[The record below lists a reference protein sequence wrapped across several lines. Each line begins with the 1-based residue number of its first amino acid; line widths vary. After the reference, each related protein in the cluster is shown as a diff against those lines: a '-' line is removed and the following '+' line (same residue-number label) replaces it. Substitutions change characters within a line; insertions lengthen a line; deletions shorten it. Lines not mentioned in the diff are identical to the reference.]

1 MGSRVQSS
9 MSYWVQRL
17 RLTSVV
23 TAASLLGACLAPA
36 PGLSPS
42 PDVNG
47 ASPATSDLSA
57 GWEVLAPGLER
68 RLWRPSGSAFNSFV
82 AVRIDPARYS
92 FRAHYTPGGART
104 AAEWRDAL
112 PGAAVFV
119 NANFFTPEDTILG
132 LLVADGLAYGGS
144 YAGMGGMLQVAG
156 GQVRVRSL
164 IREPYQGEPLEQAV
178 QAFPMLVLDGQAVFE
193 FSGGDR
199 ASRRTVVGQ
208 DEQGRIVLLVSSS
221 LFGLTL
227 AEMSTAL
234 ASAGFGLVNALNL
247 DGGGSSMLGLNVAG
261 SALIPSFDAVPAVL
275 AVYPRGG

>member
-1 MGSRVQSS
+1 MGSRVQYR
-9 MSYWVQRL
+9 MSYRIQRL

-36 PGLSPS
+36 PGLGPS
-42 PDVNG
+42 PEAAG
-47 ASPATSDLSA
+47 PTSSATEQAA
-57 GWEVLAPGLER
+57 GWETLAPGLER

-82 AVRIDPARYS
+82 VVRIDPALYS
-92 FRAHYTPGGART
+92 FRAHYMPGEART

-112 PGAAVFV
+112 PGAALFV
-119 NANFFTPEDTILG
+119 NANFFTPERSILG
-132 LLVADGLAYGGS
+132 LLVADGAPYGTS
-144 YAGMGGMLQVAG
+144 FAGLGGMLQVAG

-193 FSGGDR
+193 HTGGDR
-199 ASRRTVVGQ
+199 SSRRTVAAQ
-208 DEQGRIVLLVSSS
+208 DAQGRIVLLVSSS

-227 AEMSTAL
+227 AEMSRAL
-234 ASAGFGLVNALNL
+234 ASAGFGLVSALNL